1 MYKDAPLQTG
11 DPVWRTWNWD
21 ESYLCPLFDRS
32 ACALGSD
39 FVQLSVYFSTLFSS
53 WCSSGWTPAVS
64 RYGMDSSQLL
74 AIFPQLIIQW
84 KETLFFPM
92 IASSWPD
99 FEEHAYLAPVPLAS
113 SLISCL
119 GHLLWPELSP
129 LFYKF
134 IYWSPNFYYSECGC
148 ILRKV
153 FKDVI
158 KVKWGLMGGLSS
170 SLTDGL
176 LRRH

>member
-1 MYKDAPLQTG
+1 MRHLPVNVQRCSLQTG

-39 FVQLSVYFSTLFSS
+39 FVQLSVYFSYALSS
-53 WCSSGWTPAVS
+53 WCSSGWTPACP
-64 RYGMDSSQLL
+64 RYGMDSEPTPGYIPPTDNLNGKRL
-74 AIFPQLIIQW
+74 
-84 KETLFFPM
+84 LFFPM

-119 GHLLWPELSP
+119 GICYGLNCLLFLQ
-129 LFYKF
+129 
-134 IYWSPNFYYSECGC
+134 IH
-148 ILRKV
+148 ILK
-153 FKDVI
+153 
-158 KVKWGLMGGLSS
+158 S
-170 SLTDGL
+170 
-176 LRRH
+176 